1 MNHIAIIR
9 MLAYLGI
16 GFSLTMGLPLLV
28 AIINGETQQ
37 ILAFSLTGLLTLV
50 MAGMILLLTGVPR
63 RDARVNDGL
72 AVAILWCFGAPIPA
86 ALPFVFGTAEPDLLA
101 GLHEAVSCLT
111 TTGHSVIDLAGNA
124 WPDSLLV
131 WRGVLHFLGMIFS
144 LTIAATV
151 FAALGFAGPGIH
163 RSYLFTL
170 PDGNFFDALPRA
182 IRAIFVICSTLILLV
197 FIILVTNDVPAAT
210 ALSLGISVASTGLVS
225 PTGYEDIS
233 LNAIGNGALFIGLFF
248 ATAGIAVMMNLR
260 PQRLKYAEV
269 DPEVY
274 LLGIVII
281 FVGILCWQGGMGAFA
296 SGGWAL
302 SSISTSGLPLG
313 VPVSEVRATLP
324 LSVLVL
330 PALIGGAA
338 LSSAGGIKLA
348 RIIILIRRAGQEF
361 ARLGYQNSVV
371 GLRFKD
377 RQQKEKAVL
386 GVWVYLIA
394 YIGAVSLVFTV
405 LSFLGTDFSDAIAQA
420 TGAISNSGWLIETPS
435 NATGSYHMLLAL
447 AMILGRLEILAL
459 LPALTPSFWS
469 R

>member
-1 MNHIAIIR
+1 
-9 MLAYLGI
+9 
-16 GFSLTMGLPLLV
+16 
-28 AIINGETQQ
+28 
-37 ILAFSLTGLLTLV
+37 
-50 MAGMILLLTGVPR
+50 
-63 RDARVNDGL
+63 
-72 AVAILWCFGAPIPA
+72 
-86 ALPFVFGTAEPDLLA
+86 
-101 GLHEAVSCLT
+101 
-111 TTGHSVIDLAGNA
+111 
-124 WPDSLLV
+124 
-131 WRGVLHFLGMIFS
+131 
-144 LTIAATV
+144 
-151 FAALGFAGPGIH
+151 
-163 RSYLFTL
+163 
-170 PDGNFFDALPRA
+170 
-182 IRAIFVICSTLILLV
+182 
-197 FIILVTNDVPAAT
+197 
-210 ALSLGISVASTGLVS
+210 
-225 PTGYEDIS
+225 
-233 LNAIGNGALFIGLFF
+233 
-248 ATAGIAVMMNLR
+248 
-260 PQRLKYAEV
+260 
-269 DPEVY
+269 
-274 LLGIVII
+274 
-281 FVGILCWQGGMGAFA
+281 
-296 SGGWAL
+296 
-302 SSISTSGLPLG
+302 
-313 VPVSEVRATLP
+313 VSEVRATLP

-361 ARLGYQNSVV
+361 ARRRYQNTVV